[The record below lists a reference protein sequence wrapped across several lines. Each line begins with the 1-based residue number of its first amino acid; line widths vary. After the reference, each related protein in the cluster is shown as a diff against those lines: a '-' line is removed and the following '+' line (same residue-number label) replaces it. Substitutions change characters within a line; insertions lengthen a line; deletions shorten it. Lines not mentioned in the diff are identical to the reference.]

1 MKLNYIELFKYKRMA
16 LNNITLIRI
25 TPETKV
31 QTILGTNGSGKSS
44 LLSEM
49 TPLPSSKDNFHK
61 DGYKKISYTHNG
73 KEYFLSS
80 VFHPAQRHSFKIGQD
95 GEELNP
101 GGTVTVQKELVFQ
114 HFGIKQHHHDL
125 ITGVEKF
132 TTMSPIRRR
141 EWLTELCDENY
152 DYALLVYSR
161 AREKQR
167 DISGALKLAKKRLVS
182 EQTKLIHEEDI
193 KRLKDQISALA
204 LDIDKIYQIRND
216 NPKTVQDVLDDK
228 QSIENL
234 IQSYSKEA
242 FKILAV
248 IGKKANFISS
258 EYDECITIKRE
269 EIAQIQTKIT
279 ISNQEYQDLSEY
291 MAQFKTEGGS
301 DGSDLD
307 ENMRRHLERRKTL
320 SSAIKTQVP
329 ILDAN
334 TAIFALESIYEDL
347 MSILVNLPINE
358 EDYYTQSKIDSYKQS
373 INSDKEKLFDY
384 ENRINRL
391 AHEKEH
397 YDALENSDSVDCPK
411 CSHKWVVGYSKKK
424 HDELKNIIIKG
435 TEAIQALK
443 KRIEENNQKLQ
454 EQEDYFDN
462 FSKVFNSFRSAPV
475 LKPLWE
481 ELINSDILKKSPF
494 NAIRMIELYKS
505 DVSRT
510 VEIETINKD
519 VERLGHLIE
528 IRNKAN
534 SEDSIKA
541 KTRIDHVE
549 KYLGELNRQLHK
561 AKNELSELIDYRNG
575 IVELE
580 KIQDQLLKLSK
591 EHSNSSLEALEVL
604 RNEIATECL
613 KKLQIELAQKNA
625 ILTDA
630 MMQNN
635 IIADIERNIKF
646 YEEQLSIAD
655 AVVEALSPTEGL
667 IAEGLLGF
675 IKSYVSKMNILISR
689 IWTYRM
695 EVQDCKDADSES
707 AELDY
712 KFPVIIQSDD
722 NRIPDVSKCSTGQRE
737 IIDLSFKIVAMNYL
751 GMSNFPLVLDEL
763 GSAMDPEHRF
773 QVVHLINFLIEQCSF
788 SQLFI
793 VSHDYA
799 QYGSL
804 GNMQTCVICPNNIVV
819 PDKYNEH
826 VVIS

>member
-49 TPLPSSKDNFHK
+49 TPLPSNKDNFHK

-80 VFHPAQRHSFKIGQD
+80 VFNPTQRHSFKIGQD

-125 ITGVEKF
+125 ITGLEKF

-152 DYALLVYSR
+152 DYALRVYSKAKER
-161 AREKQR
+161 QR

-182 EQTKLIHEEDI
+182 EQSKLIREEDI
-193 KRLKDQISALA
+193 KRLKDQISALVS
-204 LDIDKIYQIRND
+204 DIDKLYQLRTD
-216 NPKTVQDVLDDK
+216 NSITVDMVLEEKQD
-228 QSIENL
+228 IENRIESL
-234 IQSYSKEA
+234 SKKVLCIQGILSKRTCFTSGEYA
-242 FKILAV
+242 EY
-248 IGKKANFISS
+248 IS
-258 EYDECITIKRE
+258 IKRE

-279 ISNQEYQDLSEY
+279 ISNQEYQTLSEY
-291 MAQFKTEGGS
+291 LAQFKSDSGS
-301 DGSDLD
+301 DVGDLD
-307 ENMRRHLERRKTL
+307 VSKAKYLERRKTL
-320 SSAIKTQVP
+320 SNAFKTQIP
-329 ILDAN
+329 ILDPS

-347 MSILVNLPINE
+347 IGILVNLPANE
-358 EDYYTQSKIDSYKQS
+358 EDYYSQSKLTTYQQS
-373 INSDKEKLFDY
+373 IQSDKQKLFDY

-391 AHEKEH
+391 IHEKEH
-397 YDALENSDSVDCPK
+397 YDSLENSDSIDCPK
-411 CSHKWVVGYSKKK
+411 CEHKWVVGYNKKK
-424 HDELKNIIIKG
+424 HDELKSIVSKG
-435 TEAIQALK
+435 SSAIQSLK
-443 KRIEENNQKLQ
+443 QRIEETTNKLQ
-454 EQEDYFDN
+454 EQEQYFQEL
-462 FSKVFNSFRSAPV
+462 SKIFQSFRAVPI

-481 ELINSDILKKSPF
+481 ELVNTEAIKKSPF
-494 NAIRMIELYKS
+494 NTLRVIELYKS
-505 DVSRT
+505 DVSFS
-510 VEIETINKD
+510 VEISTIDKD
-519 VERLGHLIE
+519 LERLNHLIE
-528 IRNKAN
+528 IRDKAN

-541 KTRIDHVE
+541 KTRIDYVE
-549 KYLGELNRQLHK
+549 KYLGELNGMLFK
-561 AKNELSELIDYRNG
+561 AKGELNELTDGRDRIIEIER
-575 IVELE
+575 
-580 KIQDQLLKLSK
+580 IQDDLNVLIKHHGDNSLS
-591 EHSNSSLEALEVL
+591 ALTAL
-604 RNEIATECL
+604 RNEIVTECL
-613 KKLQIELAQKNA
+613 SKLQIELAQKNA

-630 MMQNN
+630 LMQNG

-646 YEEQLSIAD
+646 YEEQLIIAD

-675 IKSYVSKMNILISR
+675 IKSYVAKMNILISR

-695 EVQDCKDADSES
+695 EVQDCKDTDSES

-826 VVIS
+826 VLIS